1 MFKISILG
9 SIVTIL
15 LFSFPQ
21 KVKSQFQAPLSPT
34 IKTETIYSQEI
45 SPLELKQFVDVI
57 KQFQRIEMNMQ
68 HIMAKAMKK
77 EGLTPEKFMEIN
89 KNQRQLQPSLNNSSE
104 DLDRFRKVVVKLE
117 EIMNN
122 AEKKRQSTVKTQ
134 GLDLSRFLKI
144 EEIVA
149 KNKHLQEKVQKMLGN

>member
-15 LFSFPQ
+15 LFSFTQ
-21 KVKSQFQAPLSPT
+21 KVKSQFPAPLSPT
-34 IKTETIYSQEI
+34 IKTETNYLQEV
-45 SPLELKQFVDVI
+45 SPLELKQFVNVI

-77 EGLTPEKFMEIN
+77 EGLTPEKFLEIN
-89 KNQRQLQPSLNNSSE
+89 KNQRQLKPSFDNSSE
-104 DLDRFRKVVVKLE
+104 DLDKFRKVVIKLE
-117 EIMNN
+117 EIMSN

-134 GLDLSRFLKI
+134 GLDLPRFLKI